1 MLNELYSKVKDL
13 VRNAN
18 MIGIPLPMVKD
29 PKTGIGSV
37 SLTLVF
43 ISSITVILG
52 LVGKWSGK
60 LGIVDINNALEFFY
74 ASSFLYFGRAWKTS
88 TTPVV
93 KDDVSSTAPEVDNP
107 DEVSSTTTTPVV
119 K

>member
-1 MLNELYSKVKDL
+1 MFNELWTKFLTLTK
-13 VRNAN
+13 N
-18 MIGIPLPMVKD
+18 MNMYGINLPMVKD

-43 ISSITVILG
+43 ISSIMVIIG

-60 LGIVDINNALEFFY
+60 LGIIDINNALEFFY
-74 ASSFLYFGRAWKTS
+74 ATSFLYFGRNWRTGASAKEDS
-88 TTPVV
+88 KDGQPKSDTT
-93 KDDVSSTAPEVDNP
+93 DNLP
-107 DEVSSTTTTPVV
+107 PP